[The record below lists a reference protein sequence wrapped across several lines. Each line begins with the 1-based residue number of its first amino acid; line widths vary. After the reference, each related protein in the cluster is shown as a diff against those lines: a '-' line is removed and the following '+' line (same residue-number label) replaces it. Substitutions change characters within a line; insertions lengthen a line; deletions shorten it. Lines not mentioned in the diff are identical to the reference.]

1 MTESRQPRDD
11 DAGRDDQYSGTGF
24 FDDLTWLPS
33 RLLFRDRA
41 ERAIAWADRHGTR
54 MAVLFLEVDD
64 FDEVSRRLGSDAA
77 DSILRDLGN
86 RLVAALRREDSV
98 ARTRMAEYAV
108 LLAEVDSIAGLG
120 VVGQKL
126 LQIFERPFEAAADGD
141 TEVTAS
147 VGAAVYPDHALTIE
161 GLLIAADAAL
171 QHGQADRPGEIVV
184 YTNGLSRRR
193 SREGEPP
200 ERA

>member
-1 MTESRQPRDD
+1 MSDRGKPRDT
-11 DAGRDDQYSGTGF
+11 GRDEQYAGTGF

-54 MAVLFLEVDD
+54 MAVLFIEVDD
-64 FDEVSRRLGSDAA
+64 FEEVSRRLGSDAA

-108 LLAEVDSIAGLG
+108 LLAEVDSAAGLG

-126 LQIFERPFEAAADGD
+126 LQIFERPFEAAEGD

-193 SREGEPP
+193 SREDDPP

>member
-1 MTESRQPRDD
+1 MSDSGQPRD
-11 DAGRDDQYSGTGF
+11 DAGRDDQYAGTGF

-54 MAVLFLEVDD
+54 MAVLFIEVDD
-64 FDEVSRRLGSDAA
+64 FEEVSRRLGSDAA

-108 LLAEVDSIAGLG
+108 LLAEVDSAAGLG

-126 LQIFERPFEAAADGD
+126 LQIFERPFEAAEGE

-171 QHGQADRPGEIVV
+171 QHGQSDRPGEIVV